1 MINGIIKLFYSEVVK
16 TNMKKMP
23 NGEYYLKDEYK
34 EIKNLTLKI
43 DSLALN
49 IIKLIIVMITLILA
63 FEINTLLGIGLFLI
77 EFLYIIY
84 KRNLEQQIL
93 ESIKHLKD
101 NVEMTTLDVLTERGK
116 SGINILITLLIL
128 GLITNFNW
136 SIVISFIVVFLF
148 TIEMTTLDVLTERGK
163 SGINILITLLI
174 LGLITNFNWSI
185 VISFIVVF
193 LFTMKD
199 IYSNIK

>member
-16 TNMKKMP
+16 TNIKKMP
-23 NGEYYLKDEYK
+23 IGEYSLKDEYK

-43 DSLALN
+43 DSLMLK
-49 IIKLIIVMITLILA
+49 IIKFMAGIITLILA
-63 FEINTLLGIGLFLI
+63 FEINPILGIGLFLI
-77 EFLYIIY
+77 EILYVIY

-93 ESIKHLKD
+93 DNIKNLKD
-101 NVEMTTLDVLTERGK
+101 NVEMTTLDILTDRGK

-148 TIEMTTLDVLTERGK
+148 TI
-163 SGINILITLLI
+163 
-174 LGLITNFNWSI
+174 
-185 VISFIVVF
+185 
-193 LFTMKD
+193 KD

>member
-16 TNMKKMP
+16 TNIKKMP
-23 NGEYYLKDEYK
+23 IGEYSLKDEYK

-43 DSLALN
+43 DSLMLK
-49 IIKLIIVMITLILA
+49 IIKFMAGIITLILA
-63 FEINTLLGIGLFLI
+63 FEINPILGIGLFLI
-77 EFLYIIY
+77 EILYVIY

-93 ESIKHLKD
+93 DNIKNLKD
-101 NVEMTTLDVLTERGK
+101 NVEMTTLDILTDRGK

-128 GLITNFNW
+128 GIITNFNW

-148 TIEMTTLDVLTERGK
+148 TI
-163 SGINILITLLI
+163 
-174 LGLITNFNWSI
+174 
-185 VISFIVVF
+185 
-193 LFTMKD
+193 KD

>member
-16 TNMKKMP
+16 TNIKKMP
-23 NGEYYLKDEYK
+23 IGEYSLKDEYK

-43 DSLALN
+43 DSLMLK
-49 IIKLIIVMITLILA
+49 IIKFMAGIITLILA
-63 FEINTLLGIGLFLI
+63 FEINTILGIGLFLI
-77 EFLYIIY
+77 EILYVIY

-93 ESIKHLKD
+93 ENIKNLKD
-101 NVEMTTLDVLTERGK
+101 NVEMTTLGILTDRGK

-128 GLITNFNW
+128 GIITNFNW

-148 TIEMTTLDVLTERGK
+148 TI
-163 SGINILITLLI
+163 
-174 LGLITNFNWSI
+174 
-185 VISFIVVF
+185 
-193 LFTMKD
+193 KD

>member
-16 TNMKKMP
+16 TNIKKMP
-23 NGEYYLKDEYK
+23 IGEYSLKDEYK

-43 DSLALN
+43 DSLMLK
-49 IIKLIIVMITLILA
+49 IIKFMAGIITLILA
-63 FEINTLLGIGLFLI
+63 FEINPILGIGLFLI
-77 EFLYIIY
+77 EILYVIY

-93 ESIKHLKD
+93 ENIKNLKD
-101 NVEMTTLDVLTERGK
+101 NVEMTTLDILTDRGK

-136 SIVISFIVVFLF
+136 SIVITFIVVFLF
-148 TIEMTTLDVLTERGK
+148 TI
-163 SGINILITLLI
+163 
-174 LGLITNFNWSI
+174 
-185 VISFIVVF
+185 
-193 LFTMKD
+193 KD

>member
-16 TNMKKMP
+16 TNIKKMP
-23 NGEYYLKDEYK
+23 IGEYSLKDEYK

-43 DSLALN
+43 DSLMLK
-49 IIKLIIVMITLILA
+49 IIKFMAGIITLILA
-63 FEINTLLGIGLFLI
+63 FEINTILGIGLFLI
-77 EFLYIIY
+77 EILYVIY

-93 ESIKHLKD
+93 ENIKNLKD
-101 NVEMTTLDVLTERGK
+101 NVEMTTLDILTDRGK

-136 SIVISFIVVFLF
+136 SIVITFIVVFLF
-148 TIEMTTLDVLTERGK
+148 TI
-163 SGINILITLLI
+163 
-174 LGLITNFNWSI
+174 
-185 VISFIVVF
+185 
-193 LFTMKD
+193 KD

>member
-16 TNMKKMP
+16 TNMKKIP
-23 NGEYYLKDEYK
+23 IGEYSLKDEYK

-43 DSLALN
+43 DSLMIK
-49 IIKLIIVMITLILA
+49 IIKFMVGIITIILA
-63 FEINTLLGIGLFLI
+63 FEINTILGIGLFLI
-77 EFLYIIY
+77 EILYAIY

-93 ESIKHLKD
+93 DNIKNLKD
-101 NVEMTTLDVLTERGK
+101 NVEMTTLDILTDRGK

-148 TIEMTTLDVLTERGK
+148 TI
-163 SGINILITLLI
+163 
-174 LGLITNFNWSI
+174 
-185 VISFIVVF
+185 
-193 LFTMKD
+193 KD

>member
-1 MINGIIKLFYSEVVK
+1 MING
-16 TNMKKMP
+16 
-23 NGEYYLKDEYK
+23 
-34 EIKNLTLKI
+34 
-43 DSLALN
+43 

-93 ESIKHLKD
+93 DSIKHLKD

-148 TIEMTTLDVLTERGK
+148 TI
-163 SGINILITLLI
+163 
-174 LGLITNFNWSI
+174 
-185 VISFIVVF
+185 
-193 LFTMKD
+193 KD

>member
-16 TNMKKMP
+16 TNIKKMP
-23 NGEYYLKDEYK
+23 IGEYSLKDEYK

-43 DSLALN
+43 DSLMLK
-49 IIKLIIVMITLILA
+49 IIKFMVGIITIILA
-63 FEINTLLGIGLFLI
+63 FEMNTILGIGLFLI
-77 EFLYIIY
+77 EILYAIY

-93 ESIKHLKD
+93 DNIKNLKD
-101 NVEMTTLDVLTERGK
+101 NIEMTTLDILTDRGK

-148 TIEMTTLDVLTERGK
+148 TI
-163 SGINILITLLI
+163 
-174 LGLITNFNWSI
+174 
-185 VISFIVVF
+185 
-193 LFTMKD
+193 KD

>member
-16 TNMKKMP
+16 TNIKKMP
-23 NGEYYLKDEYK
+23 IGEYSLKDEYK

-43 DSLALN
+43 DSLMLK
-49 IIKLIIVMITLILA
+49 IIKFMAGIITLILA
-63 FEINTLLGIGLFLI
+63 FEINPILGIGLFLI
-77 EFLYIIY
+77 EILYVIY

-93 ESIKHLKD
+93 ENIKNLKD
-101 NVEMTTLDVLTERGK
+101 NVEMTTLDILTDRGK

-148 TIEMTTLDVLTERGK
+148 TI
-163 SGINILITLLI
+163 
-174 LGLITNFNWSI
+174 
-185 VISFIVVF
+185 
-193 LFTMKD
+193 KD

>member
-16 TNMKKMP
+16 TNIKKMP
-23 NGEYYLKDEYK
+23 IGEYSLKDEYK

-43 DSLALN
+43 DSLMLK
-49 IIKLIIVMITLILA
+49 IIKFMAGIITLILA
-63 FEINTLLGIGLFLI
+63 FEINTILGIGLFLI
-77 EFLYIIY
+77 EILYVIY

-93 ESIKHLKD
+93 DNIKHLKD
-101 NVEMTTLDVLTERGK
+101 NVEMTTLDILTDRGK

-128 GLITNFNW
+128 GIITNFNW

-148 TIEMTTLDVLTERGK
+148 TI
-163 SGINILITLLI
+163 
-174 LGLITNFNWSI
+174 
-185 VISFIVVF
+185 
-193 LFTMKD
+193 KD

>member
-1 MINGIIKLFYSEVVK
+1 MINGIMKLFYSEVVK
-16 TNMKKMP
+16 VNMKKMP
-23 NGEYYLKDEYK
+23 SGEYFLKDEYK

-43 DSLALN
+43 DSLAF
-49 IIKLIIVMITLILA
+49 KLIKFMIGIITLVLA
-63 FEINTLLGIGLFLI
+63 FEINMILGIGLFLI

-93 ESIKHLKD
+93 DSIDEFKNNID
-101 NVEMTTLDVLTERGK
+101 ISTLDILSEKGK

-148 TIEMTTLDVLTERGK
+148 TI
-163 SGINILITLLI
+163 
-174 LGLITNFNWSI
+174 
-185 VISFIVVF
+185 
-193 LFTMKD
+193 KD

>member
-16 TNMKKMP
+16 TNIKKMP
-23 NGEYYLKDEYK
+23 IGEYSLKDEYK

-43 DSLALN
+43 DSLMLK
-49 IIKLIIVMITLILA
+49 IIKFMAGIITLILA
-63 FEINTLLGIGLFLI
+63 FEINTILGIGLFLI
-77 EFLYIIY
+77 EILYVIY

-93 ESIKHLKD
+93 ENIKNLKD
-101 NVEMTTLDVLTERGK
+101 NVEMTTLGILTDRGK

-148 TIEMTTLDVLTERGK
+148 TI
-163 SGINILITLLI
+163 
-174 LGLITNFNWSI
+174 
-185 VISFIVVF
+185 
-193 LFTMKD
+193 KD

>member
-16 TNMKKMP
+16 TNIKKMP
-23 NGEYYLKDEYK
+23 IGEYSLKDEYK

-43 DSLALN
+43 DSLMLK
-49 IIKLIIVMITLILA
+49 IIKFMAGIITLILA
-63 FEINTLLGIGLFLI
+63 FEINTILGIGLFLI
-77 EFLYIIY
+77 EILYAIY

-93 ESIKHLKD
+93 DNIKNLKD
-101 NVEMTTLDVLTERGK
+101 NVEMTTLGILTDRGK

-148 TIEMTTLDVLTERGK
+148 TI
-163 SGINILITLLI
+163 
-174 LGLITNFNWSI
+174 
-185 VISFIVVF
+185 
-193 LFTMKD
+193 KD

>member
-16 TNMKKMP
+16 TNIKKMP
-23 NGEYYLKDEYK
+23 IGEYSLKDEYK

-43 DSLALN
+43 DSLMLK
-49 IIKLIIVMITLILA
+49 IIKFMVGIITIILA
-63 FEINTLLGIGLFLI
+63 FEMNTILGIGLFLI
-77 EFLYIIY
+77 EILYAIY

-93 ESIKHLKD
+93 DNIKNLKD
-101 NVEMTTLDVLTERGK
+101 NVEMTTLDILTDRGK

-136 SIVISFIVVFLF
+136 SIVITFIVVFLF
-148 TIEMTTLDVLTERGK
+148 TI
-163 SGINILITLLI
+163 
-174 LGLITNFNWSI
+174 
-185 VISFIVVF
+185 
-193 LFTMKD
+193 KD

>member
-16 TNMKKMP
+16 TNIKKMP
-23 NGEYYLKDEYK
+23 IGEYSLKDEYK

-43 DSLALN
+43 DSLMIK
-49 IIKLIIVMITLILA
+49 IIKFMVGIITIILA
-63 FEINTLLGIGLFLI
+63 FEINTILGIGLFLI
-77 EFLYIIY
+77 EILYAIY

-93 ESIKHLKD
+93 DNIKNLKD
-101 NVEMTTLDVLTERGK
+101 NVEMTTLDILTDRGK

-148 TIEMTTLDVLTERGK
+148 TI
-163 SGINILITLLI
+163 
-174 LGLITNFNWSI
+174 
-185 VISFIVVF
+185 
-193 LFTMKD
+193 KD

>member
-16 TNMKKMP
+16 VNMKKMP
-23 NGEYYLKDEYK
+23 NGEYFLKDEYK

-43 DSLALN
+43 DSLIL
-49 IIKLIIVMITLILA
+49 KLIKFMIGIITLVLA
-63 FEINTLLGIGLFLI
+63 FEINIMLGIGLFLI

-84 KRNLEQQIL
+84 KRSLEEQVLDIIDNLKNNIDI
-93 ESIKHLKD
+93 S
-101 NVEMTTLDVLTERGK
+101 TLDILSDKGK

-148 TIEMTTLDVLTERGK
+148 TI
-163 SGINILITLLI
+163 
-174 LGLITNFNWSI
+174 
-185 VISFIVVF
+185 
-193 LFTMKD
+193 KD

>member
-16 TNMKKMP
+16 TNIKKMP
-23 NGEYYLKDEYK
+23 NGEYSLKDEYK

-43 DSLALN
+43 DNLALKT
-49 IIKLIIVMITLILA
+49 IKFMIGIITLILA
-63 FEINTLLGIGLFLI
+63 FEINAILGIGLFLI
-77 EFLYIIY
+77 DFLYIIY

-93 ESIKHLKD
+93 DGVKHLKD
-101 NVEMTTLDVLTERGK
+101 NVETPKLDILT
-116 SGINILITLLIL
+116 
-128 GLITNFNW
+128 
-136 SIVISFIVVFLF
+136 
-148 TIEMTTLDVLTERGK
+148 DRGK